1 MEKKGKRKRSVCIM
15 QEKKK
20 KKKKKKKNML
30 YEQYTICQVE
40 GMKEAF
46 FRVPV
51 AIDDPLAAR
60 PAV

>member
-1 MEKKGKRKRSVCIM
+1 M